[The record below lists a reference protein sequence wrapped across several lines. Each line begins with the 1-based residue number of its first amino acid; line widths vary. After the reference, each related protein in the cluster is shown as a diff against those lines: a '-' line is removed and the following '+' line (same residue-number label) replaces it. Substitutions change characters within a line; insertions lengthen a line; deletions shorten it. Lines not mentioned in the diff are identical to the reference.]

1 MQILNEVKN
10 DGRKQIENK
19 NRRKGNEKDNDK
31 KLIFKNSR
39 YYDKVPNK

>member
-39 YYDKVPNK
+39 YYDMVPNK